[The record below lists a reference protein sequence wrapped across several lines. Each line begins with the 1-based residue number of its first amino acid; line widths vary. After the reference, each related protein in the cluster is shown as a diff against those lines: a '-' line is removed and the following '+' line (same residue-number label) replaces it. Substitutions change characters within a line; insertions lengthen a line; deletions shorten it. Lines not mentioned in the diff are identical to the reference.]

1 MIHKIVGVM
10 NMSQLEKVYRT
21 MRNTGAGSI
30 AIGIII
36 LVTGVSVGILSIVNG
51 AMLLKHRSDLEF

>member
-1 MIHKIVGVM
+1 M